1 MIFCN
6 PENNQLNQIMCL
18 GEYYPYRIEGQIN
31 PHFDQWSGSILNL
44 KRSKVPAIDFFYR
57 KLNPLLGTNFA
68 IATVP
73 SSNSENASPGIRKL
87 AIKLA
92 GNQRID
98 ATSCLIRHKSID
110 KLATGGRRNQDV
122 HFDSIQV
129 QNPHLIQG
137 QEVLLLDDVS
147 TSGNSLLACKA
158 LLMDAGAKSVQCL
171 VLGQTVRNVANGEQD
186 AAG

>member
-6 PENNQLNQIMCL
+6 LENNQSSQIMCL
-18 GEYYPYRIEGQIN
+18 GEYHPYRIEGQKN
-31 PHFDQWSGSILNL
+31 PHFDQWSGRILAL
-44 KRSKVPAIDFFYR
+44 KRSEAPAIELFYR

-73 SSNSENASPGIRKL
+73 SSNSEKVSSGIRKL
-87 AIKLA
+87 AIRLA
-92 GNQRID
+92 ANQRID
-98 ATSCLIRHKSID
+98 ATSCLVRHQSID
-110 KLATGGRRNQDV
+110 KLATGGRRSQDI
-122 HFDSIQV
+122 HFDSIRV
-129 QNPHLIQG
+129 QNCQLVQG

-171 VLGQTVRNVANGEQD
+171 VLGQTVRNVANDED
-186 AAG
+186 AVG